1 MNKTQKQDYTATFD
15 LFMKENKA
23 NLTTGQMIDILEKL
37 HFYEARLS
45 NLNTQYANGDI
56 QDEDYTK
63 KSLSIDEKVKEI
75 ADRLGF
81 GVGFQNDPRGAAIMF
96 YLPSGR
102 YNSWDG
108 ESWRLFW

>member
-1 MNKTQKQDYTATFD
+1 MNKTQKRDYTATFD

-45 NLNTQYANGDI
+45 NLNTRYANGDI
-56 QDEDYTK
+56 QDVEYTK
-63 KSLSIDEKVKEI
+63 KSTSIKAKVKI
-75 ADRLGF
+75 FADQLGF
-81 GVGFQNDPRGAAIMF
+81 KVDFQNDPRGAAIMF